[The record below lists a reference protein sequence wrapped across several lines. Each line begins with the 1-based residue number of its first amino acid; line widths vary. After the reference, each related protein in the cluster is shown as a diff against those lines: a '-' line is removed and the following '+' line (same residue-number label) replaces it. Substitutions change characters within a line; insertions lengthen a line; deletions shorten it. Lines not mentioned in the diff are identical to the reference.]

1 MITDLQTRCWASPAQ
16 LGEELAACFARR
28 GYGLTPAAHE
38 ESHVE
43 ASERAGISFVLGCRA
58 GRLGVNIGPDWISQV
73 VRRRPDRL
81 VGVAGIDPLEA
92 SWRDDLD
99 RADSLGLK
107 AVTVCPALQGY
118 HPAHTAAMEL
128 WAECEREGRP
138 LLITR
143 FGPLPPKGFLEH
155 ERPVLWDEVF
165 RTFPR
170 LTAVFG
176 SLGAPFI
183 AETLAMVEKHERVF
197 ADVAGLG
204 RNPIEGYR
212 ALAAASAAG
221 TLGKLLFA
229 SGFPAET
236 PAEAIERLFELNA
249 FLVGLSLPTIP
260 QAQIRGIVERDACSL
275 LGVSPPAGPGLRPR
289 LGGVRPM
296 LGFPEG
302 RP

>member
-1 MITDLQTRCWASPAQ
+1 MITDVQTRCWASPEQ
-16 LGEELAACFARR
+16 LGDELAACFARR
-28 GYGLTPAAHE
+28 GFGRVSAGHE

-43 ASERAGISFVLGCRA
+43 STERAAISFLLGFRS
-58 GRLGVNIGPDWISQV
+58 GRMDVNVGPDWIAQV

-81 VGVAGIDPLEA
+81 VGVAGIDPLLPQ
-92 SWRDDLD
+92 WRDDLE
-99 RADSLGLK
+99 RAGSLGLR
-107 AVTVCPALQGY
+107 AITVSPSLQGF

-128 WAECEREGRP
+128 WAECERLGWP
-138 LLITR
+138 VLIAR
-143 FGPLPPKGFLEH
+143 FGPLPPSAPLEH
-155 ERPVLWDEVF
+155 DRPFLWDEVF
-165 RTFPR
+165 RSFPR

-183 AETLAMVEKHERVF
+183 AETLTLVEKHERVF

-275 LGVSPPAGPGLRPR
+275 LGLVPPSGRPR
-289 LGGVRPM
+289 LGSARAM
-296 LGFPEG
+296 LGGATE
-302 RP
+302 